1 MTIWF
6 NLTWSPWGLKQT
18 HLLYFGSVN
27 WKTFKTLEAAH
38 QKCSYKNLFW
48 KYDANLQENTH
59 DEVGFQDVIS
69 KKLLWNFI
77 EITLRHGFFSV
88 NFAAYLQDTFT

>member
-1 MTIWF
+1 MTIRF
-6 NLTWSPWGLKQT
+6 NLTWSPCGLKQT
-18 HLLYFGSVN
+18 HLLYFDSVN
-27 WKTFKTLEAAH
+27 WKTFTTLEAAH